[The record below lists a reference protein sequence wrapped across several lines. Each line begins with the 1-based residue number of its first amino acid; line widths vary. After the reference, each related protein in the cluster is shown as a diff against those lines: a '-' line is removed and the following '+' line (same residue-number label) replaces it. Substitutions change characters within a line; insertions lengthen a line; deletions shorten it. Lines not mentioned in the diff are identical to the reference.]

1 MPKAKTRLWQNHK
14 GPVLDLV
21 KGFEII
27 ACETCGFKHIV
38 PIPSSSELEEIYRQ
52 EYYSKDKPLYLEQ
65 HEEDLSWWNCVY
77 AERYA
82 LFESYLPPAR
92 RRILDVGSGP
102 GYFLLHGLDRG
113 WETIGIE
120 PSSRAAA
127 YSRTLG
133 LMIIE
138 DFFTPQTAERLGTF
152 DAIHMS
158 EVLEHIPGPKGL
170 LEIAGRLLAPG
181 GLICVVVPND
191 YNPFQDILQKTCGFA
206 PWWIAPPHHINY
218 FDVESIQRL
227 LVAAGFD
234 VLHTQTTFPIDI
246 FLLMGDNYIGNDV
259 LGRQCHARR
268 KTFELA
274 LVSAEA
280 SDLKRRLYQSFA
292 ALGIGR
298 EVLVCGRKP

>member
-1 MPKAKTRLWQNHK
+1 M
-14 GPVLDLV
+14 
-21 KGFEII
+21 
-27 ACETCGFKHIV
+27 
-38 PIPSSSELEEIYRQ
+38 
-52 EYYSKDKPLYLEQ
+52 
-65 HEEDLSWWNCVY
+65 
-77 AERYA
+77 
-82 LFESYLPPAR
+82 
-92 RRILDVGSGP
+92 
-102 GYFLLHGLDRG
+102 
-113 WETIGIE
+113 
-120 PSSRAAA
+120 
-127 YSRTLG
+127 
-133 LMIIE
+133 
-138 DFFTPQTAERLGTF
+138 
-152 DAIHMS
+152 
-158 EVLEHIPGPKGL
+158 
-170 LEIAGRLLAPG
+170 
-181 GLICVVVPND
+181 VVPND

-268 KTFELA
+268 DLSQTDRR
-274 LVSAEA
+274 A